1 MRIQRGFSGLLV
13 LACAVLACSKP
24 ATSPGDNA
32 SEPSRLSLAHGLEQ
46 SVSLVPA
53 VPVAGQNLTIRSVIT
68 NRGAESIELESRH
81 CGLDFAGDL
90 VLEWPPGIGKCGA
103 YSGRD
108 LLQPGDSVVTYD
120 IMQVISPPDRYR
132 LRVRH
137 ALAPEAWAE
146 LSVVVRAP

>member
-1 MRIQRGFSGLLV
+1 MPIQRVFSGPLM
-13 LACAVLACSKP
+13 LACAVLACRGP
-24 ATSPGDNA
+24 ATSPSDNT
-32 SEPSRLSLAHGLEQ
+32 SEHSRLSLAHGLEQ
-46 SVSLVPA
+46 SVSLMPS

-68 NRGAESIELESRH
+68 NHGAQPVELESRH

-90 VLEWPPGIGKCGA
+90 ALEWPPGIGKCAA
-103 YSGRD
+103 YSGRG
-108 LLQPGDSVVTYD
+108 LLQPGDSVVTSD
-120 IMQVISPPDRYR
+120 IMRVSSPPDRYR

>member
-1 MRIQRGFSGLLV
+1 MPIQRV
-13 LACAVLACSKP
+13 LCGPLMVACAVLACGRP
-24 ATSPGDNA
+24 ATSPGDSA
-32 SEPSRLSLAHGLEQ
+32 SEHARLLLAHGLKQ
-46 SVSLVPA
+46 SVSLMPS

-68 NRGAESIELESRH
+68 NDGAQPVELESRH

-90 VLEWPPGIGKCGA
+90 VLEWPPEIGKCGA
-103 YSGRD
+103 YSGRG
-108 LLQPGDSVVTYD
+108 LLQPGDSVVTSD
-120 IMQVISPPDRYR
+120 IMRVSSPPDRYS

>member
-1 MRIQRGFSGLLV
+1 MRIQRGFSGPLV
-13 LACAVLACSKP
+13 LACAVLACGAP

-32 SEPSRLSLAHGLEQ
+32 SEHSRLSLAHGLEQ
-46 SVSLVPA
+46 SVWLMPSAPA
-53 VPVAGQNLTIRSVIT
+53 TGENLTIRSVIT
-68 NRGAESIELESRH
+68 NHGDQPVELESRH

-90 VLEWPPGIGKCGA
+90 ALDWPPGIAKCGA
-103 YSGRD
+103 YSGHD

-120 IMQVISPPDRYR
+120 LMRVSSPPDRYR